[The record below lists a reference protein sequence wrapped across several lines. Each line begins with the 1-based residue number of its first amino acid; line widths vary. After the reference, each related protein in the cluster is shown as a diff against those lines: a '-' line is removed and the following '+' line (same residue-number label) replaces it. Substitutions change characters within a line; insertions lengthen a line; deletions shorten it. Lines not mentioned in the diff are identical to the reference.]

1 MPVYDAGGW
10 NEPIIGN
17 FGWAVVSLSFFA
29 GAFNV
34 EIFRAGIEAVPTATK
49 EAAES
54 LGYTRLKSYMYIVL
68 PLAFRVSLP
77 ALNNNL
83 VNLVKT
89 TTLAYVIA
97 VPEMMYTV
105 SVVLCLRGPG
115 RCFGRRHGSLG
126 ETHEDPG
133 LWAMKTFVNKRPPI
147 PGIATGSTTDLPVL
161 LPTAGRLAQRAQRD
175 RLEGTWRLELKLWH
189 GVLLVILFLL
199 FAGIAE
205 AQSQAEPDKGPL
217 ATLFRWIPVLLW
229 KNGNGF
235 VLNLTISFLA
245 MAIGTVAGMALGLA
259 QVSLLAPVRTG
270 SWFTTQFFR
279 NSPWLVLLFCIML
292 LFPFE
297 IVLGSTVYKVPDWT
311 KATIGFSLPV
321 MANLSEVVRGAVQ
334 SIPTG
339 QWESADLSA

>member
-1 MPVYDAGGW
+1 
-10 NEPIIGN
+10 
-17 FGWAVVSLSFFA
+17 
-29 GAFNV
+29 
-34 EIFRAGIEAVPTATK
+34 
-49 EAAES
+49 
-54 LGYTRLKSYMYIVL
+54 
-68 PLAFRVSLP
+68 
-77 ALNNNL
+77 
-83 VNLVKT
+83 
-89 TTLAYVIA
+89 
-97 VPEMMYTV
+97 
-105 SVVLCLRGPG
+105 
-115 RCFGRRHGSLG
+115 
-126 ETHEDPG
+126 
-133 LWAMKTFVNKRPPI
+133 MKTFVNKRPPI

-161 LPTAGRLAQRAQRD
+161 LPTAERLAQRAQRD

-259 QVSLLAPVRTG
+259 QVSLLAPVRAG

-292 LFPFE
+292 LLPFE
-297 IVLGSTVYKVPDWT
+297 IELGSTVFKIPDWT

-339 QWESADLSA
+339 QWESAESLAFTRRQTMWMIILPQCFRRMIPPWMNWYAILTMATPLCSIMGVEESVRLAQDAMTAEDSRTELLGPFYVFLLIVFFIYCYPIARWTIALEKKYAVKI